1 MFPKSIVPMETANFM
16 LLFLDSL
23 LTYSTQ
29 LYFKEKGKS
38 CDRSC
43 DMTCYNVGNL
53 VTSEMMATHVHVQM
67 YICVHVHKF
76 YMYKKNVYS
85 MYIVHV

>member
-1 MFPKSIVPMETANFM
+1 METANFM
-16 LLFLDSL
+16 LLFLDAL

-38 CDRSC
+38 CDKSC
-43 DMTCYNVGNL
+43 DMICYNVHVGNL
-53 VTSEMMATHVHVQM
+53 VTSEIMATHVQM

-76 YMYKKNVYS
+76 YMY
-85 MYIVHV
+85 VHVLYMWIFLG